1 MPIQSYR
8 KKILPLSVQNLSF
21 RAGATKILN
30 DVSFSLEHD
39 GPSLIVGP
47 NGAGKSVLLRL
58 CHGLLK
64 PTSGKIFWAMKEYSR
79 SSHDQAMVF
88 QRPILLRRS
97 ARANIEHALALRRI
111 SRRERRIR
119 STAVLQQTGI
129 SQIAT
134 RSARVLSIGEQQLL
148 ALARAWSLRPRVL
161 FLDEPTAN
169 LDPNYTRL
177 VEEIIFKIYDS
188 GTKIIMTSHDMGQV
202 QRLAKEV
209 VFIYDGCLME
219 HQLVGEFFS
228 NPKTE
233 AAEYFINGK
242 LVG

>member
-1 MPIQSYR
+1 M
-8 KKILPLSVQNLSF
+8 ILPLTVQNLSF
-21 RAGATKILN
+21 RVGTTIILN
-30 DVSFSLEHD
+30 DIDFSLEHI

-58 CHGLLK
+58 CHGLLR
-64 PTSGKIFWAMKEYSR
+64 PTSGKILWATEERSR
-79 SSHDQAMVF
+79 ASFDQAMVF

-97 ARANIEHALALRRI
+97 ARANIEHALALRGVPRPD
-111 SRRERRIR
+111 RRIR
-119 STAVLQQTGI
+119 SMSVLEQTGI
-129 SQIAT
+129 MQIAT

-148 ALARAWSLRPRVL
+148 ALARAWSFRPRVL

-177 VEEIIFKIYDS
+177 VEEIILKINES

-209 VFIYDGCLME
+209 VFIYDGCLKE
-219 HQLVGEFFS
+219 HQLAGDFFS

-233 AAEYFINGK
+233 AAQYFINGK